1 MKIVVAKIL
10 TGWSL
15 DSDADAHRIGWMA
28 DCTDD
33 SVLIAIESHISKS
46 ETSW

>member
-28 DCTDD
+28 D
-33 SVLIAIESHISKS
+33 IALMILS
-46 ETSW
+46 